1 MFRIEKKP
9 PEVSDYLKLRNAV
22 GWDAVP
28 EDVSATALAKS
39 LLSVCIVVR
48 GEVVGRGRVIG
59 GDGLYLNIQDVM
71 VLPEYQRQGIGLRI
85 MDLINA
91 YLDENQCKEAF
102 VGLKSVPGL
111 EYFYGRFGFTSKPE
125 DVPGLFMVKR

>member
-48 GEVVGRGRVIG
+48 GEVVGMGRVIG
-59 GDGLYLNIQDVM
+59 DDGLYLYIQDVM
-71 VLPEYQRQGIGLRI
+71 VLPEYQHEGIGLRI
-85 MDLINA
+85 MDLI
-91 YLDENQCKEAF
+91 
-102 VGLKSVPGL
+102 
-111 EYFYGRFGFTSKPE
+111 
-125 DVPGLFMVKR
+125 